1 MNEFVNREGDRV
13 SLGQGWLWLWTESH
27 SGTPGGRPGR
37 SRQRCWS
44 VRHSAGH
51 CPPRNPPNPRDGLS
65 FLYGNV
71 CDREACHGPSPRSS
85 GGGDAAGEEEGR
97 LGSRDAGD
105 TDRGEPTRRPRASA
119 TRAQGHAVGKRLRR
133 KPLQLDAR
141 SPTRCANPPREGRP
155 CAPVGDPLL
164 GVPRAVAEDEVTT
177 QGTPAP
183 TLLSWSQSTPSL
195 KSQHCVPDV
204 SRPRT
209 PRHYLPT

>member
-1 MNEFVNREGDRV
+1 MKRLLTEKGL
-13 SLGQGWLWLWTESH
+13 SLFDIYPSELRTYVHTKTYAPNVYSSFIDNCQNSKATEMS
-27 SGTPGGRPGR
+27 S
-37 SRQRCWS
+37 
-44 VRHSAGH
+44 
-51 CPPRNPPNPRDGLS
+51 DGLS

-209 PRHYLPT
+209 PKHHLPT